1 MIIDKINYIKINLR
15 KCIENVLIKIGI
27 PEESFKYFFQ
37 YYYSWILIPLLPI
50 LYYMYPLIRPA
61 ITVYMFIV
69 AILGTILT
77 LLIPEKIANF
87 MFLIIRIIFIFFHLI
102 VLVPIFMK
110 SSYIKTKKNKNK
122 NENKNENKN
131 KNKNESTN
139 ESTNEK
145 KVTFSNKNK
154 YFYYTTEFNKLL
166 QINYYNFAL
175 FLLGIYLITLFP
187 NWPYFWV
194 TRKLVLILF
203 VLIVVSL
210 WLIGE
215 FINLNNYV
223 PY

>member
-1 MIIDKINYIKINLR
+1 MILDKINYIKMNLR
-15 KCIENVLIKIGI
+15 KYIENILIKIGF
-27 PEESFKYFFQ
+27 PEESLKYFFQ
-37 YYYSWILIPLLPI
+37 YYYSFILIPLLPI

-69 AILGTILT
+69 AILGTILI
-77 LLIPEKIANF
+77 LLIPEKISNLI
-87 MFLIIRIIFIFFHLI
+87 FLIIRIIYIFFHLI

-122 NENKNENKN
+122 NETTNK
-131 KNKNESTN
+131 
-139 ESTNEK
+139 K

-175 FLLGIYLITLFP
+175 FLLGIYLIMLFP